1 MPLFGRETQQSQ
13 QRAQEYARWVRER
26 NPFAIVS
33 LLLGVFSLVEFGA
46 LVIFGVA
53 SIVLGIIALKQLSG
67 ENPQQPRGH
76 RLAWSGMILSAVS
89 LVCAAV
95 LYLHPTFK

>member
-1 MPLFGRETQQSQ
+1 MPLFGRETEQKQ
-13 QRAQEYARWVRER
+13 QRAQEYARWVQER

-33 LLLGVFSLVEFGA
+33 LLLGIFSLIEFGA
-46 LVIFGVA
+46 LLIFGIV
-53 SIVLGIIALKQLSG
+53 SIVLGIIALKQLND

-76 RLAWSGMILSAVS
+76 RLAWSGIILSAIS
-89 LVCAAV
+89 LIFAAI

>member
-1 MPLFGRETQQSQ
+1 MPLFGRETEQSQ
-13 QRAQEYARWVRER
+13 QRAAEYARWVQQR

-33 LLLGVFSLVEFGA
+33 LLLGVFSLIEFGA
-46 LVIFGVA
+46 LVIFGIA

-67 ENPQQPRGH
+67 EKPAQPQGH
-76 RLAWSGMILSAVS
+76 RLAWSGIILSAIS
-89 LVCAAV
+89 LICAAV